1 MYVYIYD
8 TFVSEQK
15 LQGAIARVETRLTD
29 LGIAGKICRLSVL
42 TSVDELV
49 NDAIKN
55 GAETIV
61 AVGNDETV
69 SKIISLVAGNA
80 VSLGIIPL
88 GKPNRL
94 AKLLGIPEG
103 EKACDILS
111 ARVIERID
119 LGKVN
124 DQYFL
129 THLEIPSGTLV
140 INNQY
145 SVKAL
150 SSSQNVTIYNFGAAV
165 SEDGKSVP
173 KCDPRDGILEAIV
186 TGSEKTGFNK
196 LFNKGFTRDS
206 VFPVSTAKIDSSDGQ
221 PVIADGQTVINA
233 PIKIGVAKHRLK
245 VVVGKNREF

>member
-8 TFVSEQK
+8 TFVSDQRF
-15 LQGAIARVETRLTD
+15 QNSIARVETRLTD

-42 TSVDELV
+42 TSIDELV
-49 NDAIKN
+49 TDAIKK

-69 SKIISLVAGNA
+69 TKIISLVAGNK

-103 EKACDILS
+103 EKACDVLS
-111 ARVIERID
+111 ARVIERLD

-129 THLEIPSGTLV
+129 THLEIPSGTLFL
-140 INNQY
+140 NNQY
-145 SVKAL
+145 TIKSL
-150 SSSQNVTIYNFGAAV
+150 RSNQNMTIYNFGAV
-165 SEDGKSVP
+165 VTDDM
-173 KCDPRDGILEAIV
+173 KCDPRDGVLEVIV
-186 TGSEKTGFNK
+186 SGAEGSGMGK
-196 LFNKGFTRDS
+196 LFKKNTSTNS
-206 VFPVSTAKIDSSDGQ
+206 VFPVSTAEIKSSDSQ
-221 PVIADGQTVINA
+221 PVIADGQAVIKTPA
-233 PIKIGVAKHRLK
+233 KVGVAKNRLR
-245 VVVGKNREF
+245 VIVGKNREF